1 MISSAFVIIDVQK
14 TWSDHNPLT
23 AKRIHAAARS
33 LRETMPVIWVYMN
46 RKAECSP
53 VRQAQPGT
61 LHEMFNTLSNGYKP
75 TFRPAP
81 QDFVMAKT
89 EANGFAGTGLE
100 RFLSG
105 RNLKTLYFSGFLSSQ
120 CVFSTA
126 ANGAELGFDSHII
139 TDLSSDY
146 QDQGP
151 IFCQYPNVRT
161 ALQARNAT
169 ATVKLVTSRDIG
181 LNLR

>member
-1 MISSAFVIIDVQK
+1 MSSALVIIDVQK
-14 TWSDHNPLT
+14 TWSDQNPLT
-23 AKRIHAAARS
+23 AKRIYAAARS

-46 RKAECSP
+46 RHAEFSP
-53 VRQAQPGT
+53 VTQARSGT

-75 TFRPAP
+75 TFRPSP
-81 QDFVMAKT
+81 QDFVMVQT

-100 RFLSG
+100 RFLNG
-105 RNLKTLYFSGFLSSQ
+105 RNLKNLYFAGFLSSQ

-126 ANGAELGFDSHII
+126 ANGAELGFDSHIV
-139 TDLSSDY
+139 TDLTSDY

-151 IFCQYPNVRT
+151 IFCQYPDVRA

-169 ATVKLVTSRDIG
+169 AAVKLTTSRDIG
-181 LNLR
+181 LNLA

>member
-1 MISSAFVIIDVQK
+1 MSSALVIIDVQK
-14 TWSDHNPLT
+14 TWSDQNPLT
-23 AKRIHAAARS
+23 AKRIYAAARS

-46 RKAECSP
+46 RHAEFSP
-53 VRQAQPGT
+53 VTQARSGT

-75 TFRPAP
+75 TFRPSP
-81 QDFVMAKT
+81 QDFVMVKT

-100 RFLSG
+100 RFLNG
-105 RNLKTLYFSGFLSSQ
+105 RNLKNLYFAGFLSSQ

-126 ANGAELGFDSHII
+126 ANGAELGFDSHIV
-139 TDLSSDY
+139 TDLTSDY

-151 IFCQYPNVRT
+151 IFCQYPDVRT
-161 ALQARNAT
+161 ALQARNDT

-181 LNLR
+181 LNLA

>member
-1 MISSAFVIIDVQK
+1 MSSALVIIDVQK
-14 TWSDHNPLT
+14 TWSDQNPLT
-23 AKRIHAAARS
+23 AKRIYAAARS

-46 RKAECSP
+46 RHAEFSP
-53 VRQAQPGT
+53 VTQARSGT

-75 TFRPAP
+75 TFRPSP
-81 QDFVMAKT
+81 QDFVMVKT

-100 RFLSG
+100 RFLNG
-105 RNLKTLYFSGFLSSQ
+105 RNLKNLYFAGFLSSQ

-126 ANGAELGFDSHII
+126 ANGAELGFDSHIVP
-139 TDLSSDY
+139 DLTSDY

-151 IFCQYPNVRT
+151 IFCQYPDVRA

-169 ATVKLVTSRDIG
+169 AAVKLTTSRDIG
-181 LNLR
+181 LNLA